1 MKLSVFGLNA
11 PLGEV
16 SLRISDPTVFRAP
29 IRSSSPVKRLI
40 DLFVCF
46 LTAPIALLIS
56 LPIAFF
62 LKLDGGRILY
72 AQPRVGANGHIFPCL
87 KFRSMVRDADERLQH
102 MLEIDSLA
110 RDEWKLYQ
118 KLSDD
123 PRVTWFGR
131 VLRAYSLDELPQ
143 FINVLRGEM
152 SVVGPRPIM
161 VDQIEL
167 YGEQFATYCAMRPGI
182 TGLWQVNGRNER
194 TFAERVRLDSHYA
207 NTWSIAGD
215 LKIMLLT
222 LPAVLAG
229 RGAK

>member
-16 SLRISDPTVFRAP
+16 SLRISDPTVFRVP
-29 IRSSSPVKRLI
+29 IRSLSPAKRLI

-87 KFRSMVRDADERLQH
+87 KFRSMV
-102 MLEIDSLA
+102 
-110 RDEWKLYQ
+110 LYQ

-167 YGEQFATYCAMRPGI
+167 YGEQFGTYCAMRPGI
-182 TGLWQVNGRNER
+182 TGLWQVSGRNER
-194 TFAERVRLDSHYA
+194 TFAERVRLDSHYV